1 MKEITIK
8 LPNKV
13 KLSCDGRMVR
23 IKHSGALSMLRRTF
37 GEKSIPLSRITSI
50 DFKPGRVS
58 NGYIQFV
65 VAGHEAIRQNRL
77 ASKMDD
83 YTILFYPNYNKEAR
97 EFVEFV
103 EYAMYENSV
112 PVR

>member
-8 LPNKV
+8 MPNKV
-13 KLSCDGRMVR
+13 KLSFDGRMVR
-23 IKHSGALSMLRRTF
+23 IKHSGLFSMMRRTF
-37 GEKSIPLSRITSI
+37 GEKSIPLPRITAI
-50 DFKPGRVS
+50 DFKPGKVS

-65 VAGHEAIRQNRL
+65 VAGHEAIRQNRR

-83 YTILFYPNYNKEAR
+83 YTILFYPNYNKEAK

-103 EYAMYENSV
+103 EEAMYETTVS
-112 PVR
+112 R